1 MPGANRGAIVFD
13 FDGTIADAEEAIL
26 KIYGPLAEQYNWPKL
41 TRKDYYRL
49 KKDSPREIMKWA
61 NIKIWQLPKL
71 LKVGRAEYKKHA
83 AEIKLFEQMPE
94 VLEKLSEDNDIYI
107 LSSND
112 RETVKSILKKNK
124 LNAKVSILHGSPL
137 FGKDKALKKLLKTKK
152 YQAKRSW
159 MIGDEIRDMEAG
171 KKAGINTI
179 GVTWGL
185 QNEKGIK
192 RANPGNIA
200 KKPHDILKFIYNKSD

>member
-1 MPGANRGAIVFD
+1 MALEGAIVLD
-13 FDGTIADAEEAIL
+13 FDGTIADAEQAIL
-26 KIYGPLAEQYNWPKL
+26 KIYEPLAKQYDWPKL
-41 TRKDYYRL
+41 TRRDYYRL

-61 NIKIWQLPKL
+61 NVKIWQLPKL

-83 AEIKLFEQMPE
+83 SEIKLFARIPE
-94 VLEKLSEDNDIYI
+94 VLAELAKHNDVYI

-112 RETVKSILKKNK
+112 RDTVRQILKNNG
-124 LNAKVSILHGSPL
+124 LKVKITILHGSPL
-137 FGKDKALKKLLKTKK
+137 FGKDKALKKLLKNKYDAKK
-152 YQAKRSW
+152 SW

-171 KKAGINTI
+171 KKARMNTV

-192 RANPGNIA
+192 RAKPNHIA
-200 KKPHDILKFIYNKSD
+200 KKPDDILKFIYNKA